1 MAIDFP
7 ASPTVGQEH
16 VSGGMT
22 YVYNGTGWTIKGGS
36 TTDFVKKTG
45 DTMTGDLIINKDNP
59 NIYLNKTGNPGG
71 NINGQRN
78 GVMRWGMN
86 FADSTPETGADIGSD
101 FRLTR
106 FTDDGL
112 ITNTALLISRATGQ
126 VTIGGVPLTLPA
138 APLDAMAYN
147 GMQVNGSFDVSQ
159 QNGTTG
165 TGTIGGCPADGWL
178 LGGSGSAVV
187 TIKQAASGPIMLGN
201 GFSNFI
207 NVGINVASPVLASTE
222 SIAMSQRIEGVRI
235 SRLGWGFANAKPI
248 TISFWVMHVR
258 TGLYSL
264 AIRNF
269 DGSRSYI
276 ATYTQNTASTW
287 EYKTLNIPGCVD
299 GVWKVDNTVG
309 IAISFMLGAGSA
321 ITASVANSW
330 IAGSFF
336 AAPGQVNAVAS
347 LSDGSNFAGV
357 CILPGIY
364 APTAAQSPLIMR
376 PFDQELVTCQ
386 RYWQKTYAIEQ
397 APGTNTGS
405 TGIVGTSTGTLGRPM
420 LQWVYPTRMRASPT
434 VTFYNPVSGLVGGA
448 QNFNTGGNQGLIT
461 TFALTNAMC
470 IGYVNNTP
478 ALGDL
483 IGTHMVVDA
492 RL

>member
-22 YVYNGTGWTIKGGS
+22 YVYNGTGWTVKGGS
-36 TTDFVKKTG
+36 TTDFVLKAG
-45 DTMTGDLIINKDNP
+45 DTMSGDLTIAKDAP
-59 NIYLNKTGNPGG
+59 TVVLARATAG
-71 NINGQRN
+71 NIAMLQSTVAGKA
-78 GVMRWGMN
+78 RWAVYMSNAG
-86 FADSTPETGADIGSD
+86 AETGSNSGSD
-101 FRLTR
+101 FAIRSY
-106 FTDDGL
+106 DDAGTIVTPAPL
-112 ITNTALLISRATGQ
+112 SIVRSTGQ
-126 VTIGGVPLTLPA
+126 VLLNGVPA
-138 APLDAMAYN
+138 APLDALAYN

-287 EYKTLNIPGCVD
+287 EYKTLNISGCVD

-357 CILPGIY
+357 CIIPGTQ
-364 APTAAQSPLIMR
+364 APTAQQSPLIMR

-386 RYWQKTYAIEQ
+386 RYWRPIIPDARYWSTAAGTTFTYAYPL
-397 APGTNTGS
+397 APAMRAAPTMGLVAAGTVGNVTSFTFVPQPNQVRTTLVAAAAGDSFVLGS
-405 TGIVGTSTGTLGRPM
+405 T
-420 LQWVYPTRMRASPT
+420 YYA
-434 VTFYNPVSGLVGGA
+434 
-448 QNFNTGGNQGLIT
+448 
-461 TFALTNAMC
+461 
-470 IGYVNNTP
+470 
-478 ALGDL
+478 
-483 IGTHMVVDA
+483 DA